1 MSERTTSVP
10 PPPKFS
16 PGTAER
22 AEIPLGEKIWHNN
35 DIIVHQQY
43 QRAQESLIAEHGH
56 ATPEEVVSLAYLAQK
71 EMLEKA
77 DTDSWPTS
85 QLTANRLALVVLG
98 TPNAVRAQETL
109 DADENGHLSPRRRRE
124 NVMTLSTYNNEL
136 GDALTYMHP
145 SMFEDLAERLQ
156 ARNKNLI
163 EGKWNLPSMD
173 KNGINILLGGKNRE
187 VRFLRAFQKFDQEF
201 TDGWEAEQS
210 DTFNDL
216 LGIDITVKNQE
227 GQQLY
232 LDSKTRNAF
241 DRQVLKQ
248 QAEGWITAE
257 QAETAMESGYYYRK
271 GKNKEGQSI
280 DICIF
285 DADNFKADNDYEYRN
300 PSEIAS
306 FIKDRFDDDHKRSL
320 QKLGKSAIIS

>member
-1 MSERTTSVP
+1 MPERTTFAP
-10 PPPKFS
+10 PPPKHL

-22 AEIPLGEKIWHNN
+22 AEVPIGEKIWRAN
-35 DIIVHQQY
+35 DMVVHQRY
-43 QRAQESLIAEHGH
+43 QQAQESLLAEHET
-56 ATPEEVVSLAYLAQK
+56 AAPEQIVAQAYLAQK
-71 EMLEKA
+71 EMLEQA

-98 TPNAVRAQETL
+98 TPNAVRAQEVL
-109 DADENGHLSPRRRRE
+109 DTDENRLSPRRRRE
-124 NVMTLSTYNNEL
+124 NVMALSIYNNEL

-145 SMFEDLAERLQ
+145 SMFEDLADRLQ
-156 ARNKNLI
+156 ARNQNLI
-163 EGKWNLPSMD
+163 GGKWNLPNMNKGGINLLLSG
-173 KNGINILLGGKNRE
+173 KNGE
-187 VRFLRAFQKFDQEF
+187 VKFLRAFQKFDEEF

-210 DTFNDL
+210 DAFNDL
-216 LGIDITVKNQE
+216 LGIDITVKNHE

-232 LDSKTRNAF
+232 LDSKTGNAF

-257 QAETAMESGYYYRK
+257 QAETAMETGYYYRK
-271 GKNKEGQSI
+271 GKDKEGKTI

-300 PSEIAS
+300 PSEIAT
-306 FIKDRFDDDHKRSL
+306 FIKDRFDDDRKRSL
-320 QKLGKSAIIS
+320 QKFGKSAIIS